1 MRELKGI
8 GHERGLDKISPESGN
23 KWVAY
28 PYADFDVRVG
38 KPPSLSEYSPPT
50 RPCKKLQ

>member
-23 KWVAY
+23 KGVAY
-28 PYADFDVRVG
+28 PYADFRLQG
-38 KPPSLSEYSPPT
+38 GETAIPLGIFPANPPL
-50 RPCKKLQ
+50 